1 MSWRTFKFFESEE
14 IKDPDNTNVFNSLLK
29 RPNCGVT
36 CFTCGRGQM
45 VLGDSQGSLHVLTSF
60 SEALSVPAYLARVSL
75 AYQMRQRNVIVTVG
89 DDEDLKPFI
98 RVWNYEKLTKEGTPT
113 LSRSI
118 PAVIPNA
125 HQSAVMVVCAHENMT
140 LMAVG
145 FKDGTVVTIRG
156 NLMRDRLSSMRVVHS
171 EPTPGVYVTGL
182 GFRQLKNRT
191 ILMISTSDAV
201 YAVDLGLK
209 TETKLDGHGCDL
221 GCSTMTD
228 HTQDYK
234 FVIARPEAVYFYTP
248 EGRAQA
254 FAFEGEKVLLRWY
267 RGYLISVVYGARG
280 SSARVVAKGGAK
292 DVMTLSIYDIQ
303 NQFVGE
309 G

>member
-125 HQSAVMVVCAHENMT
+125 HQSAVRAGVAMEVVCVAM
-140 LMAVG
+140 
-145 FKDGTVVTIRG
+145 
-156 NLMRDRLSSMRVVHS
+156 
-171 EPTPGVYVTGL
+171 PTPGDGGVCSREHDPDGSGL
-182 GFRQLKNRT
+182 QGWDGRYHPRQPHAGP
-191 ILMISTSDAV
+191 AV
-201 YAVDLGLK
+201 LN
-209 TETKLDGHGCDL
+209 
-221 GCSTMTD
+221 
-228 HTQDYK
+228 
-234 FVIARPEAVYFYTP
+234 
-248 EGRAQA
+248 EG
-254 FAFEGEKVLLRWY
+254 
-267 RGYLISVVYGARG
+267 G
-280 SSARVVAKGGAK
+280 S
-292 DVMTLSIYDIQ
+292 L
-303 NQFVGE
+303 
-309 G
+309 